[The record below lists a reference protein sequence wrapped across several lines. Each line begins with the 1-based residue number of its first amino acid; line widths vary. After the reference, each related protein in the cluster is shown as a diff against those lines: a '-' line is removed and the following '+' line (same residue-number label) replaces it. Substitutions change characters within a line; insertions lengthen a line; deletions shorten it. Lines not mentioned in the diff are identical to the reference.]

1 VNPRFKVFA
10 LAPLLVVGALIG
22 SACSTV
28 SPSAATVNGDSI
40 DRSTFDDALHAYAG
54 NAAFIA
60 LVSQGGQ
67 GAVTGNGS
75 DTVTADFARQALQ
88 REIVVRVAEQE
99 NKARGGQ
106 VTPEIEAAARDDV
119 QSQFGLEAFQ
129 AFPTSFQK
137 TLIDQNAQI
146 FALRAKV
153 AGSTLDDAA
162 LEKVFDADPSQFD
175 EVCAS
180 HILLN
185 TKEDAD
191 AVEAR
196 LKAGEDFAKVAAD
209 VSIDTGSASNG
220 GDLGCIAKGVT
231 VPEFETPLFAQKVG
245 TISDPVQTQFGYHVI
260 KVTDRKSPAFADAKP
275 LVLKKVLDD
284 SDTDFNKVLN
294 EGLAKAKVTVDP
306 RFGVWNPSLSQV
318 VAASVA
324 DVQGSTA
331 TTAATSGAAPTTG
344 G

>member
-1 VNPRFKVFA
+1 MHPRFKVLA
-10 LAPLLVVGALIG
+10 LAPVLVVGALIG

-40 DRSTFDDALHAYAG
+40 DRSTFNDALHAYAG

-75 DTVTADFARQALQ
+75 DTVSADFARQALQ
-88 REIVVRVAEQE
+88 REIVVLIAKQE
-99 NKARGGQ
+99 NKARGAE

-129 AFPTSFQK
+129 AFPASFQK
-137 TLIDQNAQI
+137 TLVDQNAQI
-146 FALRAKV
+146 FALRAKI
-153 AGSTLDDAA
+153 AGSALDDAA
-162 LEKVFDADPSQFD
+162 LQKAFDADPSQFD

-180 HILLN
+180 HILVN

-196 LKAGEDFAKVAAD
+196 LKSGEDFAAVATD
-209 VSIDTGSASNG
+209 MSIDTGSASQG
-220 GDLGCIAKGVT
+220 GDLGCIARGVT
-231 VPEFETPLFAQKVG
+231 VPEFETALFATKTG
-245 TISDPVQTQFGYHVI
+245 TVSDPVQTQFGFHVI
-260 KVTDRKSPAFADAKP
+260 KVTDRKSPAFQDAKP

-284 SDTDFNKVLN
+284 SDTDFNTVLN
-294 EGLAKAKVTVDP
+294 ASLAKAKVTVDP
-306 RFGVWNPSLSQV
+306 RFGVWNPSLSRV
-318 VAASVA
+318 VPSDLA
-324 DVQGSTA
+324 GLENSTA